1 MMGYRKIK
9 IMKKQTFIWLGS
21 ETASRRFINVFIA
34 NTTSSPA
41 LLVNSYTIKWRFIMT
56 NDWLILIKLNRL
68 HGNVKLIV
76 TEANINLWNTYASK
90 STTVNCGFIV
100 VMITL
105 TPNQYLVLKKKMQHQ
120 NVQQW
125 FNNSRSCK
133 TNLNKSYSSNKVQIN
148 MWKLTLSRQHKSAG

>member
-1 MMGYRKIK
+1 
-9 IMKKQTFIWLGS
+9 
-21 ETASRRFINVFIA
+21 
-34 NTTSSPA
+34 
-41 LLVNSYTIKWRFIMT
+41 
-56 NDWLILIKLNRL
+56 LIKLNRL

-120 NVQQW
+120 NVQQ
-125 FNNSRSCK
+125 
-133 TNLNKSYSSNKVQIN
+133 
-148 MWKLTLSRQHKSAG
+148 